1 MNPALKRE
9 FVGEG
14 PFTNLSAEVGRTYEG
29 LIMRIAI
36 VEDDAGLARGL
47 GRALK
52 ANGFTVDHFTTGS
65 DALLMATS
73 EAYCAILLDL
83 GLPDMDGLEVLRT
96 LRRRG
101 VKSPILILTARD
113 APGASVTGLDQGAD
127 DYLIKPFDPAE
138 LEARVRALV
147 RRGQGM
153 PDPVI
158 RAGALTLDLASRT
171 VSLDDKPL
179 SLRRRELAVL
189 ETLMLRPGKVVS
201 RERIAAQVFG
211 LDDDVAPNALEVQIA
226 RLRRKIGSSGHQ
238 ILTLRGLGY
247 MLETEAAAE
256 R

>member
-1 MNPALKRE
+1 
-9 FVGEG
+9 
-14 PFTNLSAEVGRTYEG
+14 
-29 LIMRIAI
+29 
-36 VEDDAGLARGL
+36 
-47 GRALK
+47 
-52 ANGFTVDHFTTGS
+52 
-65 DALLMATS
+65 
-73 EAYCAILLDL
+73 
-83 GLPDMDGLEVLRT
+83 
-96 LRRRG
+96 
-101 VKSPILILTARD
+101 
-113 APGASVTGLDQGAD
+113 
-127 DYLIKPFDPAE
+127 
-138 LEARVRALV
+138 
-147 RRGQGM
+147 
-153 PDPVI
+153 VI